1 MHEKS
6 PLQRLKNPKGII
18 GLLILALFGFTAIA
32 APLLSPYTPTD
43 VSSRP
48 LLAPDSDHP
57 LGTDDVGRDI
67 FSNLLYGSRTSMTVA
82 LMVSAGV
89 LIIGTLAGVFSGY
102 VGGNFDR
109 VVMRGVD
116 IFLMIPDL
124 PLVLV
129 LAAYLRP
136 SLWNII
142 FILVLL
148 GWPVGA
154 RITRAQTKSLRV
166 SGHVDFAR
174 VSGAGNWYVIK
185 RHILP
190 DLLPI
195 MITTIV
201 MQSIRAILS
210 ESGLAFL
217 GLGDPSHPSWGT
229 MIKYAIAYPQV
240 FFTDAW
246 MWWLLPAGLCITL
259 LVLGFM
265 LVGQALEGDSYA
277 GA

>member
-1 MHEKS
+1 
-6 PLQRLKNPKGII
+6 LQRIKNPKGIA
-18 GLLILALFGFTAIA
+18 GLIILAFFTVMAIA
-32 APLLSPYTPTD
+32 APLLAPYSPSD

-48 LLAPDSDHP
+48 LLSPDNEHL

-67 FSNLLYGSRTSMTVA
+67 FSNLLYGSRTSLTVA
-82 LMVSAGV
+82 ILVSSGV
-89 LIIGTLAGVFSGY
+89 LVIGTLVGVFSGY
-102 VGGNFDR
+102 IGGNLDR
-109 VVMRGVD
+109 VMMRGVD

-124 PLVLV
+124 PLILI

-136 SLWNII
+136 SIWNII
-142 FILVLL
+142 FILIIM

-154 RITRAQTKSLRV
+154 RITRAQTRTLRI

-174 VSGAGNWYVIK
+174 VSGAKNWYVIK
-185 RHILP
+185 RHIIP
-190 DLLPI
+190 DLYPI

-217 GLGDPSHPSWGT
+217 GLGDPSYPSWGT
-229 MIKYAIAYPQV
+229 MIKYAIGYPLI

-246 MWWLLPAGLCITL
+246 VWWLLPAGICITL
-259 LVLGFM
+259 LVLGFV
-265 LVGQALEGDSYA
+265 LVGQALEGDKHA
-277 GA
+277 NT

>member
-1 MHEKS
+1 MHEITVV
-6 PLQRLKNPKGII
+6 QRLKSPKGIS
-18 GLLILALFGFTAIA
+18 GLAILCSFIFIAIA
-32 APLLSPYTPTD
+32 APFLTSYSPD
-43 VSSRP
+43 DISSRP
-48 LLAPDSDHP
+48 LLEPDGEHL

-67 FSNLLYGSRTSMTVA
+67 FSNLLYGARTSLAVA
-82 LMVSAGV
+82 LIVSSGV

-102 VGGNFDR
+102 TGGNLDR
-109 VVMRGVD
+109 VMMRGVD

-124 PLVLV
+124 PLILI

-142 FILVLL
+142 FILIVM

-154 RITRAQTKSLRV
+154 RITRAQTRTLRV

-174 VSGAGNWYVIK
+174 ISGAGNWYVIK
-185 RHILP
+185 RHIVP
-190 DLLPI
+190 DLYPI

-217 GLGDPSHPSWGT
+217 GLGDPSYPSWGT
-229 MIKYAIAYPQV
+229 MIKYAISYPLV

-246 MWWLLPAGLCITL
+246 MWWLMPAGVCITL
-259 LVLGFM
+259 LVLSFV
-265 LVGQALEGDSYA
+265 LVGQALEGDK
-277 GA
+277 